1 MGGEQV
7 GKTAWCAGAMV
18 VAKIP
23 IALRRNHS
31 ADTSRPETIS
41 IDSIF
46 YYLNYSLE
54 YSVTFS

>member
-1 MGGEQV
+1 MGGEQA
-7 GKTAWCAGAMV
+7 GKNSV
-18 VAKIP
+18 
-23 IALRRNHS
+23 ALRRDGGREDTDALRRES
-31 ADTSRPETIS
+31 PADTSISETIP